1 MDTGF
6 RRRRPRSPSPD
17 RGRGGLQP
25 AGPITANE
33 WTDAVETLQAQIA
46 ALNRT
51 VADHAT
57 FIGKMRTELDQSTIP
72 QIVQRIGGLE
82 ESVTQRFEHGWA
94 AVGRKHDVLTAEL
107 RAFAAQLNQ
116 PPPRAPEPPPGM
128 TSAPGDT
135 AANFNVSTPPRDGR
149 SDNPFHI
156 GGHTGNV
163 QHGEAPRTPT
173 HPVANNNDF
182 GFDSVSLSSS
192 HGNNQFYPSNVTFGQ
207 RNERSMNVD
216 DARDHATHR
225 QSRTHHF
232 THHVHA
238 PMWSSVP
245 NEDFKIS
252 RKNISDLPIF
262 DGDYEKYSHWK
273 NKLTDHCADTNVYWR
288 ALLKHTQEA
297 TQPIDYYQL
306 ERMRYG
312 KYNGWD
318 LSLDLWNFIS
328 KRIGQ
333 TIYDRRSP
341 LGQWR

>member
-82 ESVTQRFEHGWA
+82 ESVNQRFEHGWA

-135 AANFNVSTPPRDGR
+135 AANFNVLLHLELDIRQSISHWWDMGMYNMAKLHALRPTRWR
-149 SDNPFHI
+149 IIMILVLILCLCLAHMVIINF
-156 GGHTGNV
+156 
-163 QHGEAPRTPT
+163 T
-173 HPVANNNDF
+173 HP
-182 GFDSVSLSSS
+182 
-192 HGNNQFYPSNVTFGQ
+192 T
-207 RNERSMNVD
+207 
-216 DARDHATHR
+216 
-225 QSRTHHF
+225 
-232 THHVHA
+232 
-238 PMWSSVP
+238 
-245 NEDFKIS
+245 
-252 RKNISDLPIF
+252 
-262 DGDYEKYSHWK
+262 
-273 NKLTDHCADTNVYWR
+273 
-288 ALLKHTQEA
+288 
-297 TQPIDYYQL
+297 
-306 ERMRYG
+306 
-312 KYNGWD
+312 
-318 LSLDLWNFIS
+318 
-328 KRIGQ
+328 
-333 TIYDRRSP
+333 
-341 LGQWR
+341 

>member
-1 MDTGF
+1 MDSFGAPMMRAVGGPSTGLQSRVDSGPFRSSPHAPDLHLTSHSLPAFLRHGSGAGSDPMDTGF

-116 PPPRAPEPPPGM
+116 PPPEPPEPPPGM

-156 GGHTGNV
+156 GGHMGMYNMAKLHALRLTRWRIIMILVLILCLCLAHMVIINF
-163 QHGEAPRTPT
+163 T
-173 HPVANNNDF
+173 HP
-182 GFDSVSLSSS
+182 
-192 HGNNQFYPSNVTFGQ
+192 T
-207 RNERSMNVD
+207 
-216 DARDHATHR
+216 
-225 QSRTHHF
+225 
-232 THHVHA
+232 
-238 PMWSSVP
+238 
-245 NEDFKIS
+245 
-252 RKNISDLPIF
+252 
-262 DGDYEKYSHWK
+262 
-273 NKLTDHCADTNVYWR
+273 
-288 ALLKHTQEA
+288 
-297 TQPIDYYQL
+297 
-306 ERMRYG
+306 
-312 KYNGWD
+312 
-318 LSLDLWNFIS
+318 
-328 KRIGQ
+328 
-333 TIYDRRSP
+333 
-341 LGQWR
+341 